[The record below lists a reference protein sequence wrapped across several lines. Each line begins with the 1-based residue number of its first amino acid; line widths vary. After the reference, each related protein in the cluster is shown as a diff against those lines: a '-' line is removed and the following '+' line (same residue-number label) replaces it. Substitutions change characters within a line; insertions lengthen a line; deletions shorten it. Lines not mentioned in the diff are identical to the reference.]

1 MGAALVEMVRSH
13 DARAIRFDA
22 GLQAS
27 DWLEQF
33 RPRGLEVKQAVCKGQ
48 AASVH
53 GVSN

>member
-1 MGAALVEMVRSH
+1 MVRLQ
-13 DARAIRFDA
+13 DAGANRFDA
-22 GLQAS
+22 GVQAS

-33 RPRGLEVKQAVCKGQ
+33 RPCGLEVKQAVCKGQ